1 MEQNTKELGFGLMR
15 LPLTDPNDG
24 ASVDVE
30 LLKTMVD
37 AFLEKG
43 GDGETC
49 LRLKTG
55 KVGRAVVDGYQE
67 VEATVVGAYKKIE
80 EAFVDAFL
88 EKADANGSPT
98 PAHLSEAAE
107 STPGGSETH
116 GAPDAGRTDA

>member
-1 MEQNTKELGFGLMR
+1 MSEYRLKAGKLGGKVLSAYKKAEDAF
-15 LPLTDPNDG
+15 
-24 ASVDVE
+24 
-30 LLKTMVD
+30 VD

-80 EAFVDAFL
+80 EAFVDAFW
-88 EKADANGSPT
+88 EKADANWSPT

>member
-1 MEQNTKELGFGLMR
+1 MSEYRLKVGKLGGKVLSAYKKAENAF
-15 LPLTDPNDG
+15 
-24 ASVDVE
+24 
-30 LLKTMVD
+30 VD
-37 AFLEKG
+37 AFLEKC

-88 EKADANGSPT
+88 EKADADGSQ
-98 PAHLSEAAE
+98 AADVLR
-107 STPGGSETH
+107 P
-116 GAPDAGRTDA
+116 